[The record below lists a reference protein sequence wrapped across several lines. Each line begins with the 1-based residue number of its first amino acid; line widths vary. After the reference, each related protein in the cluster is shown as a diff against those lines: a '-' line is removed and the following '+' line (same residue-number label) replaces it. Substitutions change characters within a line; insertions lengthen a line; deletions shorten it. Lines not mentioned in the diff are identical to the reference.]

1 MNKNQFEATLK
12 FINNSNSI
20 KKDKLND
27 ETLKSI
33 TNDIKNLYEKISDT
47 QFEISKCNSEEEL
60 NKIDISSISNDIG
73 LIIQNAILIDETELK
88 KNIEELNQ
96 SYRNLEIIYFN
107 KKIDILSNKISKT
120 AIESEQNLKDLTGG
134 TLFSIATVF
143 LGISLTS
150 ALVAGVQEIDSHYL
164 ILYFMTCLLIPMITI
179 GFAAIFMRKFD
190 KKSIAISILI
200 VIVSILWGMTAFF
213 TYNNKDK
220 NHECQKTVVI
230 NQDSNENNQE
240 EINQSQQE
248 SENIKKE

>member
-1 MNKNQFEATLK
+1 MNKNQSEALLK
-12 FINNSNSI
+12 FINNSNII

-47 QFEISKCNSEEEL
+47 QFEISKCDSEEEL
-60 NKIDISSISNDIG
+60 NKIDITSISNDIG

-96 SYRNLEIIYFN
+96 SYRNLELVYFN
-107 KKIDILSNKISKT
+107 KKIDILSNTINKT

-150 ALVAGVQEIDSHYL
+150 ALVAGVKEMESHFL

-190 KKSIAISILI
+190 KKSIAISII
-200 VIVSILWGMTAFF
+200 IAIVSILWGITAFF
-213 TYNNKDK
+213 TYKSYNIDDETKQEN
-220 NHECQKTVVI
+220 VVST
-230 NQDSNENNQE
+230 QDSNNVEHEKINQE
-240 EINQSQQE
+240 EQKNEIIN
-248 SENIKKE
+248 K